1 VLASIDSASHWV
13 ILAKDIERFRRDL
26 PILPLNKNVV
36 SRTLVFWI
44 GSSKRTFV
52 TDDMLEVPE
61 SIAVFVLMLLFVLLN
76 VVHQL
81 IVGKDLFVVIIINR
95 ANKLYVS
102 RLPEEF
108 TFVFTNT
115 FANLLFIDNIK
126 DPCTMSLPIFLIHEE
141 GTTDK
146 FRGINDRHRRQNLPI
161 IRRVMMRLDDGHG
174 NLARLQWI
182 KSKVLS
188 VRIKRRS
195 DIGSMDNLESVV
207 RQNFKGHGMSDRFAD
222 TNEVSAFLT

>member
-13 ILAKDIERFRRDL
+13 ILAKDIERFRCDL
-26 PILPLNKNVV
+26 PIHPLNENVA

-61 SIAVFVLMLLFVLLN
+61 SIAIFILMLLFVLLN

-95 ANKLYVS
+95 ANKLYMS

-108 TFVFTNT
+108 TFVFTNM
-115 FANLLFIDNIK
+115 FANLLFINNIE
-126 DPCTMSLPIFLIHEE
+126 DPCMMSLPIFLIHEE

-146 FRGINDRHRRQNLPI
+146 FRGINDRHWR
-161 IRRVMMRLDDGHG
+161 
-174 NLARLQWI
+174 
-182 KSKVLS
+182 
-188 VRIKRRS
+188 
-195 DIGSMDNLESVV
+195 
-207 RQNFKGHGMSDRFAD
+207 
-222 TNEVSAFLT
+222 

>member
-13 ILAKDIERFRRDL
+13 VLAKDIERFRRDL
-26 PILPLNKNVV
+26 PILPLNENVV
-36 SRTLVFWI
+36 SRTLVLWI
-44 GSSKRTFV
+44 RSSKRTFV

-61 SIAVFVLMLLFVLLN
+61 SIAVFILMLLFILLN

-115 FANLLFIDNIK
+115 FANLLFIDNIE
-126 DPCTMSLPIFLIHEE
+126 DSCTMSLPIFLILEE

-146 FRGINDRHRRQNLPI
+146 F
-161 IRRVMMRLDDGHG
+161 
-174 NLARLQWI
+174 
-182 KSKVLS
+182 
-188 VRIKRRS
+188 
-195 DIGSMDNLESVV
+195 
-207 RQNFKGHGMSDRFAD
+207 
-222 TNEVSAFLT
+222 

>member
-13 ILAKDIERFRRDL
+13 ILTKDIERFRHDL
-26 PILPLNKNVV
+26 PILPLNEDIV

-61 SIAVFVLMLLFVLLN
+61 SIAVFILMLLFVLLN

-81 IVGKDLFVVIIINR
+81 IVGKDLFIVVIIAR

-115 FANLLFIDNIK
+115 FANLLFIDNIE
-126 DPCTMSLPIFLIHEE
+126 DLCMMSLPIFLIHEE
-141 GTTDK
+141 GTTNK
-146 FRGINDRHRRQNLPI
+146 FRGINDRHRR
-161 IRRVMMRLDDGHG
+161 
-174 NLARLQWI
+174 
-182 KSKVLS
+182 
-188 VRIKRRS
+188 
-195 DIGSMDNLESVV
+195 
-207 RQNFKGHGMSDRFAD
+207 
-222 TNEVSAFLT
+222 

>member
-1 VLASIDSASHWV
+1 MLASIDSASHWV

-26 PILPLNKNVV
+26 PILPLNENVV

-52 TDDMLEVPE
+52 TDNMLEIPE
-61 SIAVFVLMLLFVLLN
+61 SIAIFILMLLFFLLN

-81 IVGKDLFVVIIINR
+81 IVGKDCFIVVIIDR

-115 FANLLFIDNIK
+115 FANLLFIDNIE
-126 DPCTMSLPIFLIHEE
+126 DSCMMSLLIFLIHEE
-141 GTTDK
+141 GMTNK
-146 FRGINDRHRRQNLPI
+146 FRGVNDRHRR
-161 IRRVMMRLDDGHG
+161 
-174 NLARLQWI
+174 
-182 KSKVLS
+182 
-188 VRIKRRS
+188 
-195 DIGSMDNLESVV
+195 
-207 RQNFKGHGMSDRFAD
+207 
-222 TNEVSAFLT
+222 

>member
-1 VLASIDSASHWV
+1 VLPSIDSASHWV
-13 ILAKDIERFRRDL
+13 VLAKDIERFRRDL
-26 PILPLNKNVV
+26 PILPLNENVV

-52 TDDMLEVPE
+52 TDDMLEVSE
-61 SIAVFVLMLLFVLLN
+61 SIAIFVLMLLFVLLN

-81 IVGKDLFVVIIINR
+81 IVGKDLFVVIINR

-115 FANLLFIDNIK
+115 FANLLFINNIE

-141 GTTDK
+141 GMTNK
-146 FRGINDRHRRQNLPI
+146 FRGINDRHWR
-161 IRRVMMRLDDGHG
+161 
-174 NLARLQWI
+174 
-182 KSKVLS
+182 
-188 VRIKRRS
+188 
-195 DIGSMDNLESVV
+195 
-207 RQNFKGHGMSDRFAD
+207 
-222 TNEVSAFLT
+222 